1 MSYNLNTEY
10 EFNNENF
17 ETPDLILEDICKQL
31 NNITKSFV
39 QGNVKKF
46 DGQIESYSMLSI
58 DTGLNNMLKVN
69 IQDELGEVGDK
80 AVLRYEFFISAPKIK
95 NYKYRIMFLEYGITG
110 YPVKIVLEQGIAD
123 ELNDKENSGY
133 VYEIETKQEFE
144 DIVVRIIN
152 TKKIR
157 KIIQDLINIS
167 GKGLKKYVQTTA
179 ARKTDI

>member
-1 MSYNLNTEY
+1 MSYNLNKEY

-69 IQDELGEVGDK
+69 I
-80 AVLRYEFFISAPKIK
+80 
-95 NYKYRIMFLEYGITG
+95 
-110 YPVKIVLEQGIAD
+110 
-123 ELNDKENSGY
+123 
-133 VYEIETKQEFE
+133 
-144 DIVVRIIN
+144 
-152 TKKIR
+152 
-157 KIIQDLINIS
+157 
-167 GKGLKKYVQTTA
+167 
-179 ARKTDI
+179 